1 MKTIAI
7 CNQKGGV
14 GKSTTTF
21 HLARAG
27 VRKCLRVLVIDMD
40 PQGNITA
47 SIARDTQPEDAPGV
61 ADALSQ
67 RTRDTLVDVI
77 VPTVWEGADLAPTTG
92 EALAFVRDE
101 LVIAGAGREGRLRQA
116 LAGLE
121 DSYDLVLIDCPP
133 SLDQLTINAL
143 TAADGVLIVTQS
155 KLWSS
160 QGLAHLLGTL
170 ASVQT
175 YYNPGLLP
183 LGIVVNLHENATVS
197 GARWLAELTAA
208 ASTQGIPV
216 FTPPIPKR
224 VLISD
229 AVEASRGLDEWPGA
243 DVDDLIHVYDHYLEQ
258 VNR

>member
-27 VRKCLRVLVIDMD
+27 VRKHLRVLVIDMD

-47 SIARDTQPEDAPGV
+47 AIAKDPLAEDTPGV
-61 ADALSQ
+61 ADALSV
-67 RTRDTLVDVI
+67 RTHDTLSDVI
-77 VPTVWEGADLAPTTG
+77 VSSVWEGADLAPTVG

-101 LVIAGAGREGRLRQA
+101 LVIAGAGREGRLRDA
-116 LAGLE
+116 LDALSA
-121 DSYDLVLIDCPP
+121 DYDLALIDCPP

-160 QGLAHLLGTL
+160 TGLAHLLGTMT
-170 ASVQT
+170 SVRT
-175 YYNPGLLP
+175 YYNPTLQA
-183 LGIVVNLHENATVS
+183 LGIVVNLHEGGTVS
-197 GARWLAELTAA
+197 GSRWLSELTQAA
-208 ASTQGIPV
+208 TTQGIPV

-224 VLISD
+224 VVISD
-229 AVEASRGLDEWPGA
+229 AVESSRGLDEWPG
-243 DVDDLIHVYDHYLEQ
+243 DVDDLIRVYDHYLQE
-258 VNR
+258 VSA